1 MKARIIALI
10 MLVMLGASF
19 VMYNILPFMVFTK
32 SSTNIKYNKEES
44 LITANFD
51 SIKILQ
57 ITDLHINGKLDMPT
71 TFWIIKQLVKRTTP
85 DLIIV
90 TGDIFSS
97 GCDEADVERFIGFM
111 EDISL
116 PYAPI
121 LGNHDDETPYT
132 MAELSAILENAPNS
146 LFKTGNVDNMYGNYY
161 YNVKFSNDNLYQLV
175 FMDSRSDGFT
185 EQSKEFYVNTV
196 NESKAAG
203 IRNMLFCHIP
213 LPQTKEAY
221 EAYQKD
227 GSIGSGGINEEICDQ
242 DTDVGFFET
251 LLDINSTDAIVYGH
265 DHVNNLKVKYN
276 GIDLCY
282 GLKTGPSAYS
292 DSGMMGGTLIT
303 LNSDGTYTFEDIF
316 VL

>member
-1 MKARIIALI
+1 MKIRIIALI

-19 VMYNILPFMVFTK
+19 VMYNILPFTVFTK
-32 SSTNIKYNKEES
+32 TSTNINYNREES
-44 LITANFD
+44 LITANSD
-51 SIKILQ
+51 SIMILQ

-97 GCDEADVERFIGFM
+97 GCEEADVDRFIGFM
-111 EDISL
+111 DDISL

-132 MAELSAILENAPNS
+132 MAELSSVLENAPNS
-146 LFKTGNVDNMYGNYY
+146 LFKTGNVDDMYGNYY
-161 YNVKFSNDNLYQLV
+161 YNVRFSDDKLYQLV
-175 FMDSRSDGFT
+175 FMDSRSAGFT

-196 NESKAAG
+196 NESKEAG

-221 EAYQKD
+221 EAYKKD
-227 GSIGSGGINEEICDQ
+227 SSIGNGGINEEICDQ
-242 DTDVGFFET
+242 DTDVGFFEAV
-251 LLDINSTDAIVYGH
+251 LDINSTDAIVYGH

-282 GLKTGPSAYS
+282 GLKTGPSSYS
-292 DSGMMGGTLIT
+292 DFGMMGGTLIT
-303 LNSDGTYTFEDIF
+303 LSSDGSYTFEDIF